1 MGDCGGAS
9 SVMSKALD
17 MNLMAGNSQEFCRG
31 AKAYTPASAS
41 WAGDLL
47 ITHEADY
54 RQSRMKWVRG
64 EACRMQTKVTPS
76 EDCGELTLRPSGAID
91 PEETGVRNCDL
102 TIDFDPA
109 PPTDPDA
116 EFGNGWEMKILA
128 STDECGAM
136 TDGGDVYHDME
147 ASTKIQSLDG
157 TFTFEYVAP
166 MQYLNVAFLDNRNTY
181 SDDKDKGLLIA
192 IQHPLTKNWV
202 FKFST
207 GEERSSGNVDD
218 MTDITSLVSA
228 KLTAAGMT
236 IKDVFLVGM
245 I

>member
-1 MGDCGGAS
+1 MSDCGRTQS
-9 SVMSKALD
+9 YMSKALD
-17 MNLMAGNSQEFCRG
+17 MELMAGNSQEFCRG
-31 AKAYTPASAS
+31 AKAYTPKSAS

-47 ITHEADY
+47 ITSEADY

-64 EACRMQTKVTPS
+64 GACRMQTKVTPN
-76 EDCGELTLRPSGAID
+76 EECGELTLRPSGAID
-91 PEETGVRNCDL
+91 PEETGARDCDL
-102 TIDFDPA
+102 AITFDPE
-109 PPTDPDA
+109 PPSDPDA
-116 EFGNGWEMKILA
+116 QFGNGWEMKILA

-157 TFTFEYVAP
+157 SFTFEYVAP
-166 MQYLNVAFLDNRNTY
+166 MDLLNVAFLDNRNTY
-181 SDDKDKGLLIA
+181 SDDTDKGLLIA
-192 IQHPLTKNWV
+192 VQHPLTKNWT

-207 GEERSSGNVDD
+207 GDERDAGRVSD
-218 MTDITSLVSA
+218 MTDITAFVSV
-228 KLTAAGMT
+228 KLGALSMT